1 MFSKPLKT
9 IFAITAFAPI
19 LLIWW
24 LVSIFSVI
32 DEKGKTKILN
42 FSDITL
48 DNITSKWYLGIGFI
62 VTVLICYFMMFLIR
76 KKLTRNFIQIKS
88 IKSADLHMNTILLS
102 YLLPCVELYKKETI
116 YIFAWIILLF
126 MIIFINRN
134 TYFYNPLMKIFGFRY
149 YEIATKNEVTYTMI
163 SKEKLINIEDCN
175 AYSQI
180 TDYVIFNSTI
190 K

>member
-24 LVSIFSVI
+24 IVSILSVI
-32 DEKGKTKILN
+32 DKKGETKIIKL
-42 FSDITL
+42 SEITL
-48 DNITSKWYLGIGFI
+48 ENFQNKWYLGIGFI
-62 VTVLICYFMMFLIR
+62 ISVLICYFLIFLIR
-76 KKLTRNFIQIKS
+76 KKLTRNFIEIKS
-88 IKSADLHMNTILLS
+88 IKSADLHMNTILFS
-102 YLLPCVELYKKETI
+102 YLLPCTELYKKDSI
-116 YIFAWIILLF
+116 YIYAWIILLF
-126 MIIFINRN
+126 IIIYINRN
-134 TYFYNPLMKIFGFRY
+134 TYFYNPLMKFFGYRY
-149 YEIATKNEVTYTMI
+149 YEIATKKEITYTMI
-163 SKEKLINIEDCN
+163 SKEKLINADDCN